1 MRIKSIRSITIIAEV
16 IIVIGQRLKETR
28 KNKGVTQDELA
39 ELLGVQKSTISS
51 YESDKID
58 PVDKSKVMI
67 AKRFNI
73 SLDYLLGVI
82 DIPVPYFNDKMIILP
97 DNIKEHQMNFINEYI
112 TFITRQSDY

>member
-1 MRIKSIRSITIIAEV
+1 M
-16 IIVIGQRLKETR
+16 IGQRLKEIR
-28 KNKGVTQDELA
+28 KSKGVTQDELA
-39 ELLGVQKSTISS
+39 ELLGVQKTTISS
-51 YESDKID
+51 YESNKID

-112 TFITRQSDY
+112 AFTTKQSDY

>member
-1 MRIKSIRSITIIAEV
+1 M
-16 IIVIGQRLKETR
+16 IGQRLKEIR
-28 KNKGVTQDELA
+28 KSNGVTQDDLA

-82 DIPVPYFNDKMIILP
+82 DIPVPYFNDNMIILP
-97 DNIKEHQMNFINEYI
+97 DNIKDHQKSFINEYI
-112 TFITRQSDY
+112 AFTTSKLDY